1 MSARV
6 SRRELFG
13 FLRRPPA
20 SPPPAPAPADTTP
33 AFSLDAFYRARTP
46 SRSLPVFTVRTPEA
60 HAIATHTTRVGAGPS
75 ARAEPADK
83 PVETPGSAD
92 RNVVKV
98 DTVPETGNPA
108 IGAGQVPVVLESAC
122 LATRS
127 FCSVCVE
134 RCPRPGAIVVAQ
146 GRPRVVPEAC
156 DGCGRCV
163 AACPAPVLA
172 FALVARSPRP
182 EEVPD
187 V

>member
-1 MSARV
+1 VSARV

-20 SPPPAPAPADTTP
+20 PARAPADPSPSPRPPPAASPA
-33 AFSLDAFYRARTP
+33 AFSLDAFYGARTSP
-46 SRSLPVFTVRTPEA
+46 PALPTFTVRTPDA
-60 HAIATHTTRVGAGPS
+60 QAIATHATRVGAGPS
-75 ARAEPADK
+75 ACAELAGAGAG
-83 PVETPGSAD
+83 EG
-92 RNVVKV
+92 REVVKV
-98 DTVPETGNPA
+98 DTVPETKIAPA
-108 IGAGQVPVVLESAC
+108 QVPVVLESAC

-134 RCPRPGAIVVAQ
+134 RCPRPGAIVVEL

-172 FALVARSPRP
+172 FALEARR
-182 EEVPD
+182 V
-187 V
+187 